1 MRVPTGRRGG
11 TLHARLREV
20 EPGVFSAEYPGEMN
34 SDDAGPET
42 IPDAHIGTD
51 ASGVR
56 SWVEEMAVGLGY
68 DRVVWAPADAP
79 GTGGSA

>member
-1 MRVPTGRRGG
+1 MRTPTGKRSG

-20 EPGVFSAEYPGEMN
+20 ERGVFSAEYPGEMN

-42 IPDAHIGTD
+42 FPDSHIGTD

-68 DRVVWAPADAP
+68 DGVVWEPAEGNAQRR
-79 GTGGSA
+79 

>member
-1 MRVPTGRRGG
+1 MRTPTGKRSG

-42 IPDAHIGTD
+42 FPDSHIGTD

-68 DRVVWAPADAP
+68 DGVVWEPAEGNAQRR
-79 GTGGSA
+79 